1 MTKDKVDVFEHADK
15 NRKKKTKEAQT
26 EDARPLGHQ

>member
-15 NRKKKTKEAQT
+15 NRKKKLKKHKQKMQ
-26 EDARPLGHQ
+26 DL